1 MMGAWAASD
10 PSLDGMERTRFR
22 CVWRACIAALVLSAA
37 ATNGRADSAALD
49 DFVTRG
55 LVDLRAAVSATK
67 ADATEL
73 EKINRDF
80 AALYRLRTLTLS
92 IAAPDRFR
100 FENEIGMY
108 LVNGSTRYYRVKA
121 LRIKKRED
129 IGNQPGKRPSLLDL
143 GLVTPDVLAALEW
156 RFVRDEP
163 IDSTRCAV
171 FDVTFRQDPGIHYR
185 MWIDPKTRVV
195 LRREWRDA
203 AGKLRAVFLCR
214 EPREVKPGIWLP
226 TRIEVRN
233 ADDAVAGVLS
243 YTDIAVN
250 SGLDASLFAIPQ

>member
-1 MMGAWAASD
+1 MGACSSAS
-10 PSLDGMERTRFR
+10 SSVSVMMHTRFR
-22 CVWRACIAALVLSAA
+22 CVWRAAIAVLVFTGAA
-37 ATNGRADSAALD
+37 VNGHADAPALD
-49 DFVTRG
+49 DYVTRG
-55 LVDLRAAVSATK
+55 LVDLRATVSATK
-67 ADATEL
+67 ADPAEL

-80 AALYRLRTLTLS
+80 AALYRLRNLTLS

-108 LVNGSTRYYRVKA
+108 LVNGATRYYRVKA
-121 LRIKKRED
+121 LRIKKREE

-156 RFVRDEP
+156 RYVRDEP
-163 IDSTRCAV
+163 VDSSRCAV
-171 FDVTFRQDPGIHYR
+171 FDVTFRQDPSIHYR
-185 MWIDPKTRVV
+185 MWIDPKTRIV

-226 TRIEVRN
+226 TRIEARN
-233 ADDAVAGVLS
+233 AEDAVAGVLS
-243 YTDIAVN
+243 YTDILVN
-250 SGLDASLFAIPQ
+250 SGLDASLFSIPQ